1 MSEIRKI
8 YLIQEFIKNRERLT
22 LPGWKY
28 KKSKLDKFCDKDGRL
43 KNNVIGG
50 KIEVHYTGDDPS
62 DVIEVL

>member
-1 MSEIRKI
+1 MSQVWGVF
-8 YLIQEFIKNRERLT
+8 LIQEYIKNKEKLT

-28 KKSKLDKFCDKDGRL
+28 KKAKMGKICDNNGRL

-50 KIEVHYTGDDPS
+50 KIEIFYSGDDPS